1 VFITIAVIVGIV
13 GTLWLARRGFSKTY
27 TEYALFEWGAGL
39 KTGQPVLLA
48 GVQVGYVDEV
58 ELRRNGRLFV
68 TLGIERQY
76 QIPQGS
82 VATVQPVGF
91 FGDQSVAIKPTTLTS
106 APMPPGDT
114 IPAGASAPSISD
126 LLVRMDTLSHAV
138 TEITHAI
145 EVQMVDKGGLSELR
159 QTIESARGLIQ
170 QLDTTVAAQSRGLT
184 LTLNGLRR
192 TLGAI
197 DSASVDSTVH
207 SLQNTSQNLAALTA
221 NLQHMTATLNVAAAK
236 LNSDDGTAGKLLN
249 DPALYMDL
257 RDVITQMDSLLS
269 DIKQNPKRYINLS
282 IF

>member
-1 VFITIAVIVGIV
+1 VFITIAVIVGIA

-27 TEYALFEWGAGL
+27 PAYALFEWGSGL
-39 KTGQPVLLA
+39 KQGQPVLLA
-48 GVQVGYVDEV
+48 GVQVGYVDDV

-68 TLGIERQY
+68 TLGIERKY

-82 VATVQPVGF
+82 TATVQPVGF
-91 FGDQSVAIKPTTLTS
+91 FGDQSVAIKPTTMTMAS
-106 APMPPGDT
+106 IPPGDT
-114 IPAGASAPSISD
+114 IPAGPSAPSISD
-126 LLVRMDTLSHAV
+126 LLVRIDTLSHAV
-138 TEITHAI
+138 NHITRAI
-145 EVQMVDKGGLSELR
+145 EVQMVDKGGLSDLR
-159 QTIESARGLIQ
+159 ETIESARGLIQ
-170 QLDTTVAAQSRGLT
+170 QLDTTVAQQSRGLT

-236 LNSDDGTAGKLLN
+236 LNTKDGTAGMLLN
-249 DPALYMDL
+249 DPGIALDL
-257 RDVITQMDSLLS
+257 RDVISQMDSLVS
-269 DIKQNPKRYINLS
+269 DIKKNPKRYINVS